1 MTLLLTLVYFG
12 LRSELFKIRAN
23 KDLKYTENVRYGK
36 KATCVEWYFKG
47 KVSSHPDVSGV
58 QRSC

>member
-1 MTLLLTLVYFG
+1 MFRETMKHRSEMTLLLTLVYFG

-36 KATCVEWYFKG
+36 KPHV
-47 KVSSHPDVSGV
+47 
-58 QRSC
+58 